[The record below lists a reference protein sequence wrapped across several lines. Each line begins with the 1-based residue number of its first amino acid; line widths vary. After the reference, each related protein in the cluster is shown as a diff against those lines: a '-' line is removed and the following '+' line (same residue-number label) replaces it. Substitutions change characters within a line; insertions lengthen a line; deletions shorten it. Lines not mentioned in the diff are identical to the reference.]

1 MDVGTVQAKIYK
13 GYGLAAKRLG
23 HAFTVYRPT
32 SADKPLD
39 PGNMIVPALPATFTS
54 ATTQDFNF
62 NRSNDRE
69 VPDYHCMADMT
80 GLAVTDIFVHADWG
94 TYFIIALDPL
104 LPPRAIRATN
114 LVSVTRPGGQAGYGA
129 QPYGGSVPAT
139 EVGVMT
145 GGWPA
150 AVLSVKARGEG
161 SEVNLPGDVRTPGYT
176 IYMPYFEGAI
186 LRSSDIVTDDLG
198 RRFILSSAEL
208 TDQGWNCVTRQAET

>member
-1 MDVGTVQAKIYK
+1 MDAAAIQAKIYR
-13 GYGLAAKRLG
+13 GYGLAASRLG
-23 HAFTVYRPT
+23 YHFAVYRP
-32 SADKPLD
+32 SGPENPLD
-39 PGNMIVPALPATFTS
+39 PANIIGAALPATFTS

-80 GLAVTDIFVHADWG
+80 GLAVSDIFVSPDWG

-104 LPPRAIRATN
+104 LPPRAIRATQAVN
-114 LVSVTRPGGQAGYGA
+114 VTRPAPVAGFGA

-150 AVLSVKARGEG
+150 AILSVKARGEG

-176 IYMPYFEGAI
+176 IYMPSLEGTL
-186 LRSSDIVTDDLG
+186 LRSSDIIVDSIG
-198 RRFILSSAEL
+198 RRFIISSAEL
-208 TDQGWNCVTRQAET
+208 TDQGWNLVTRQAET